1 MDKLFGTARY
11 WFSHAIGVDPSKGG
25 THRMTSD
32 DFFAQNTE
40 FFDVIFVD
48 GLHEANQVFR
58 DVTNALKWLNP
69 GDYINPWTGD
79 TWKAAVTLRLIPD
92 IEIVIVDIDQ

>member
-1 MDKLFGTARY
+1 
-11 WFSHAIGVDPSKGG
+11 
-25 THRMTSD
+25 MTSD

-69 GDYINPWTGD
+69 GGAIVMHDCNPRSFAIQNGAYGEDKSIPWTGD

-92 IEIVIVDIDQ
+92 IEIVIVDID